1 MRRLAAV
8 AACLVLVSGC
18 GAESPPA
25 PSERPRLVVPPS
37 PSATPSTPARVDVA
51 VPVRI
56 RIPSIG
62 VDARI
67 IKVGLLANGAMQ
79 TPPSREKPTD
89 PLLAGWYKSSRRPG
103 ADGPSVIVGHVD
115 GKRGADVF
123 ANLHKLKAGQK
134 VTILDAKKQPVTFKV
149 KRLERT
155 PKDDVDWNRILR
167 TKGSSLW
174 LFTCGGTFN
183 ASTGHYRD
191 NIIIESVRA

>member
-8 AACLVLVSGC
+8 AATLVLASAC
-18 GAESPPA
+18 GTGSPPA
-25 PSERPRLVVPPS
+25 PSQRPALLVQPS
-37 PSATPSTPARVDVA
+37 PTATRETPARPRVGI
-51 VPVRI
+51 PSRI

-67 IKVGLLANGAMQ
+67 VKVGLLATGAMQ
-79 TPPSREKPTD
+79 TPPSREKPSD

-134 VTILDAKKQPVTFKV
+134 VTVLDAKKQPVTFKV